1 MRRTAIILL
10 LIFTLLPAYSQMVA
24 EPDSSALKQDS
35 VSAVKRTYVYLL
47 HANITKYDKEL
58 NPDAHILVG
67 DVVFR
72 RDSMYM
78 YCDSAYFFTKKNA
91 LQAFGNVRME
101 QGDTLFLYGDYLDY
115 NGDTNMAKV
124 RNNVRLEDK
133 TSVLE
138 TDSLNYNRNS
148 NLAYYFNGGTLY
160 DDESTL
166 DSNWGEYNV
175 DTKLAV
181 FRDAVYL
188 QNPQFTL
195 ESDTLQYN
203 TVTNVSKIVG
213 PTEIINGDNV
223 IRSELGYYNTNTRQA
238 TLLDRSVVTNNN
250 KELTGDSLFYDANKG
265 YSEAFGNILYRDT
278 VSRNMLEGN
287 YAYYNELVDSA
298 YATDRAM
305 ALDYSQGDS
314 LYIHAD
320 TLWAVTRNIDT
331 DSIYR
336 LVKGYNRVRAFR
348 SDLQAVCD
356 SLIYDSRDSCMTMYT
371 DPILWSD
378 GQQLLGEEV
387 KIYMDS
393 ASIDWVHIINQALYV
408 DKLDST
414 NYNQIKGQEM
424 KFLFKDKKLDEM
436 QVIGSVEVVYCVIDD
451 DSLYIGVNTTTS
463 GRLSAFVKDNA
474 VYKIVVPSKSN
485 GVFYPL
491 EQIPQEKR
499 LLSNFG
505 WFDYV
510 RPLSKYDIFL
520 WRGKR
525 KEQQL
530 KKSERSSVP
539 LPTLDRFKN
548 E

>member
-1 MRRTAIILL
+1 MRRAVITLILAFSLLPIFSQVAEEVAVGVSDKDTAIV
-10 LIFTLLPAYSQMVA
+10 T
-24 EPDSSALKQDS
+24 
-35 VSAVKRTYVYLL
+35 KRTYVYLL
-47 HANITKYDKEL
+47 HANITKFDKEL
-58 NPDAHILVG
+58 NPDAHVLVG
-67 DVVFR
+67 DIVFR

-78 YCDSAYFFTKKNA
+78 YCDSAYFFTKKNS

-138 TDSLNYNRNS
+138 TDSLNYNRNT

-160 DDESTL
+160 DDNSTL
-166 DSNWGEYNV
+166 DSNWGEYDV
-175 DTKLAV
+175 TTKLAV
-181 FRDAVYL
+181 FKDAVYL

-213 PTEIINGDNV
+213 PTEIVNGDNT
-223 IRSELGYYNTNTRQA
+223 IYSELGYYNTNNRQA
-238 TLLDRSVVTNNN
+238 ILLDRSVVMNNN
-250 KELTGDSLFYDANKG
+250 KELTGDSLFYDANGG
-265 YSEAFGNILYRDT
+265 YSKAYGNVLYRDT
-278 VSRNMLEGN
+278 VGRNMLEGN
-287 YAYYNELVDSA
+287 YAYYNEMLDSA
-298 YATDRAM
+298 YVTDRAM

-348 SDLQAVCD
+348 RDLQAVCD
-356 SLIYDSRDSCMTMYT
+356 SLIYDSRDSCMTMYK
-371 DPILWSD
+371 DPILWNE

-424 KFLFKDKKLDEM
+424 KFLFKDKLLDEM
-436 QVIGSVEVVYCVIDD
+436 QVVGSVEVVYYVIDS

-463 GRLSAFVKDNA
+463 GRLLAFVKDNA

-491 EQIPQEKR
+491 DQIPQEKR
-499 LLSNFG
+499 FLSNFA

-525 KEQQL
+525 GEQQL
-530 KKSERSSVP
+530 KKSVRKNIP
-539 LPTLDRFKN
+539 LPTLEKFKN
-548 E
+548 K